1 MQNDPMKIYHD
12 YENNNYD
19 HHFNPHYDD
28 NSDGNN
34 DDADD
39 DYLAEKDGYKESRAG
54 WIGGWGQQEGYLV
67 AEVTMTSLAT
77 VMVTIIAT
85 LVWG

>member
-28 NSDGNN
+28 VSDGYN
-34 DDADD
+34 DDADN

-54 WIGGWGQQEGYLV
+54 WIGGWGQQEGDLV